1 MNLKLIILLT
11 ILTATVTTTIAYT
24 VALEA
29 DMINHTYNTYIPIIT
44 EFNYI
49 IESSITKFKD
59 YLGLIATF
67 IITIHSEDYQLR
79 KENDYVTLLAEI
91 VYYTHDPTAFNLTTQ
106 NSNIDIASNMMIQR
120 QESIT
125 INRYTLLSIQFVVNV
140 YIEGDDR

>member
-24 VALEA
+24 VEA

-79 KENDYVTLLAEI
+79 KENDYVTLLTEI
-91 VYYTHDPTAFNLTTQ
+91 VYYMHDPTAFNLTTQ